1 MALDSA
7 AVRRLAHLARIAV
20 DDETARSLGSDLE
33 HILAMVDRLREVE
46 AGDIAPMAH
55 PLDLRQR
62 LRDDVVSEKPE
73 PGLYQENAPQ
83 TADGVYLVP
92 KVIENP

>member
-20 DDETARSLGSDLE
+20 DDETARSLGTDLE
-33 HILAMVDRLREVE
+33 HILAMVDQLREVDAQGVE
-46 AGDIAPMAH
+46 PMAH
-55 PLDLRQR
+55 PLAVNQR
-62 LRDDVVSEKPE
+62 LRDDAVTESPE
-73 PGLYQENAPQ
+73 PALYQQNAPD
-83 TADGVYLVP
+83 TVDGVYLVP

>member
-20 DDETARSLGSDLE
+20 DDETARSLGTDLA
-33 HILAMVDRLREVE
+33 HILAMVDQLREVE
-46 AGDIAPMAH
+46 ADGIMPMAH

-62 LRDDVVSEKPE
+62 LREDAVNENPE
-73 PGLYQENAPQ
+73 PALYRENAPE
-83 TADGVYLVP
+83 TSDGVYLVP
-92 KVIENP
+92 KVIDHS